1 MLVYRYMFAMSIV
14 AKIFKRRYYKEIRS
28 KANLRW
34 RRWYASKG
42 PLEKKEFCV
51 RKGLQNKSRMSKQ
64 VLMEY
69 KRVLKLGLN
78 LKS

>member
-1 MLVYRYMFAMSIV
+1 MAAMVRVKGSV
-14 AKIFKRRYYKEIRS
+14 REEGV
-28 KANLRW
+28 LR
-34 RRWYASKG
+34 A
-42 PLEKKEFCV
+42 
-51 RKGLQNKSRMSKQ
+51 KGLQNKSRMSNQ